1 MSRESLPW
9 PEMHRPKTT
18 ENLVG
23 NTRSIQE
30 LRRWILSWSNNIPR
44 KRGALLIGPPG
55 VGKTAAVGALA
66 NDLNMELVEFN
77 ASDKRN
83 KSSIEKQVWRA
94 ATQQTID
101 GRRRLLLLDEVDGL
115 SGTSD
120 RGGIG
125 AIKKILDLSVH
136 PIVMT
141 ANDPKSRKLK
151 RLRKKSLVLHFK
163 PIEPEDMLV
172 VLDRIASAHEGK
184 INKGTIKR
192 ILENSEGDLRA
203 AISDLETVM
212 KAGSIVGMN
221 DVSPRN
227 VRRDVEDTLRR
238 LFMSTDTKSAR
249 RVVSQ
254 GDASYDDLLL
264 WLEENLHL
272 HLRKNHELEAG
283 LDAVSN
289 ADLFLGRIM
298 RDQEWKLL
306 SYVYDFLSA
315 GMATSRTETPFRRV
329 EYSRPSWPLMV
340 WKGNRS
346 QKKYSDILSRISN
359 LSRVSTSRVM
369 KTHGETIST
378 ILKRNPKLTKEFS
391 EWLNVKSTSIR
402 KMANRH

>member
-9 PEMHRPKTT
+9 PEMHRPRTSEK
-18 ENLVG
+18 LVG
-23 NTRSIQE
+23 NRTSIRNLKE
-30 LRRWILSWSNNIPR
+30 WILLWKNNVPR
-44 KRGALLIGPPG
+44 KRGALLVGPPG

-66 NDLNMELVEFN
+66 NDLDMELVEFN

-101 GRRRLLLLDEVDGL
+101 GRRRLVLLDEVDGL

-125 AIKKILDLSVH
+125 AISKILDISVH

-141 ANDPKSRKLK
+141 ANNPQSRKLK
-151 RLRKKSLVLHFK
+151 RLRKKALVLHFK
-163 PIEPEDMLV
+163 PIEPKDMLV
-172 VLDRIASAHEGK
+172 VLNRISSVHSGEITK
-184 INKGTIKR
+184 SSMKN

-203 AISDLETVM
+203 AISDLETTM
-212 KAGSIVGMN
+212 KAGAVSGID
-221 DVSPRN
+221 DVAPRN
-227 VRRDVEDTLRR
+227 VRREIEDTLRR
-238 LFMSTDTKSAR
+238 LFMSADSKSAR
-249 RVVSQ
+249 RIVSQ
-254 GDASYDDLLL
+254 GDVNYDDLLL

-272 HLRKNHELEAG
+272 QLRKKRELEAG
-283 LDAVSN
+283 LNAVSN

-315 GMATSRTETPFRRV
+315 GIAVSRTETPFRRV
-329 EYSRPSWPLMV
+329 EYSRPYWPLMV

-346 QKKYSDILSRISN
+346 QKKHADILSRISN
-359 LSRVSTSRVM
+359 LSRVSRSRVM
-369 KTHGETIST
+369 KTHGEAVRT
-378 ILKRNPKLTKEFS
+378 ILRRNPNRVKDFS
-391 EWLNVKSTSIR
+391 NWLNVKSSSIQ